1 MCISAAMRRSR
12 AAAGRRPAGIL
23 LAFLPAAIGVLAA
36 LAGGALVAGA
46 AAADLRSCEQ
56 EFMRVVEGVR
66 PSVVSVIAYSSMH
79 PGAAAA
85 APRDLKKC
93 VGSGIVLNGEGHIL
107 TTTSVV
113 GASRNLFVRASDGS
127 ERPAVF
133 LGADHTNG
141 LVLLK
146 VKPDGLAPAPI
157 GHPARLTLGAW
168 AIIVGESA
176 GDFPHYAFGAFT
188 TVASATAEPRL
199 LEMSTQLYP
208 GNTGGAVANAD
219 GEVVGVVLGAI
230 STAASPATSGAEA
243 GAAAAAQR
251 PLPATMSV
259 AVPID
264 RAQAVAADLAAH
276 GTASAGFLG
285 VRVRTPADALKDLL
299 KFEDGVLILD
309 VLGSSPA
316 AAAGIEA
323 GDVILSFAGTPVSDE
338 AGLVRLVSATRP
350 GTRCAVDLLRGDLRL
365 TREVTVGAAPPGP
378 DTAGP
383 SADAERESILKR
395 IDELRQE
402 IEGLEE
408 RLDTAPGS

>member
-1 MCISAAMRRSR
+1 
-12 AAAGRRPAGIL
+12 
-23 LAFLPAAIGVLAA
+23 
-36 LAGGALVAGA
+36 
-46 AAADLRSCEQ
+46 
-56 EFMRVVEGVR
+56 MRVVDGVR
-66 PSVVSVIAYSSMH
+66 PSVVSVIAYSVHQAAS
-79 PGAAAA
+79 GAA
-85 APRDLKKC
+85 PSDLKKC

-113 GASRNLFVRASDGS
+113 GTSRNLFVRASDGS

-146 VKPDGLAPAPI
+146 VKPEGLAPAPI
-157 GHPARLTLGAW
+157 GHPAGLTQGAW

-176 GDFPHYAFGAFT
+176 GDYPHYAFGAFT
-188 TVASATAEPRL
+188 TVATATTEPRY

-219 GEVVGVVLGAI
+219 GQVVGVVLGAI
-230 STAASPATSGAEA
+230 STTPPPAAGNAEA
-243 GAAAAAQR
+243 SAAQR

-264 RAQAVAADLAAH
+264 RAQAVAAELATR
-276 GTASAGFLG
+276 GTSSAGFLG

-309 VLGSSPA
+309 VLAASPA

-323 GDVILSFAGTPVSDE
+323 GDVILSFAGTSVSDE

-350 GTRCAVDLLRGDLRL
+350 GTRCAVDLLRGDIRL

-378 DTAGP
+378 DMASP
-383 SADAERESILKR
+383 VADPERDSILRR
-395 IDELRQE
+395 IDELRRE
-402 IEGLEE
+402 IQSLEH
-408 RLDTAPGS
+408 RLEAAPGS